1 MRGAIRQS
9 MWLEITS
16 VILHWFFVREK
27 LEDKT
32 EKSEVRSMLW
42 NVYQNFLIL
51 IKYILQRLP
60 PITSE
65 NNKWIEYLQKC
76 PARIENYRSKKYG
89 YK

>member
-1 MRGAIRQS
+1 
-9 MWLEITS
+9 
-16 VILHWFFVREK
+16 
-27 LEDKT
+27 
-32 EKSEVRSMLW
+32 MLW